1 MNWTNWDWTEWMSVL
16 NWTNIDKE
24 LSGCELNWLE
34 QEVSSKVIKNE
45 IEYTRIKLNEHR
57 NWTEWRHIELIGY
70 RNSIEWTQELN
81 WINPTIKSA
90 QKIALDLYT
99 SHKQRP
105 DQAMRE
111 ICITTA
117 WSAFSKPIIV
127 VDFCQFSEHSS
138 STKKCKVIN
147 VTWFK
152 CKTYSR

>member
-1 MNWTNWDWTEWMSVL
+1 M
-16 NWTNIDKE
+16 
-24 LSGCELNWLE
+24 
-34 QEVSSKVIKNE
+34 IKNE

-57 NWTEWRHIELIGY
+57 NWTEWRQIELIGY
-70 RNSIEWTQELN
+70 RNWIEWTQELN
-81 WINPTIKSA
+81 WINTNYRIHSCISRPFPTKKSA

-111 ICITTA
+111 ICIKTA
-117 WSAFSKPIIV
+117 WSAFWKPIIV
-127 VDFCQFSEHSS
+127 VNFCQFSEHSS

-147 VTWFK
+147 VTWLK